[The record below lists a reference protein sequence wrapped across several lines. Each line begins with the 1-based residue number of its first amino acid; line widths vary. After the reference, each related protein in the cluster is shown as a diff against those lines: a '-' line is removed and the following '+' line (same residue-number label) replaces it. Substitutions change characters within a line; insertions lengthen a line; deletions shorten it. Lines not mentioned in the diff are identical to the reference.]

1 MSNKIMKGVVAT
13 FDRDNIDT
21 DQIIP
26 TEYLKSIKKFGF
38 GDFLF
43 DGWRYLDEGRL
54 DMSADDRS
62 KNADFIL
69 NQQPYDSSQIL
80 LTRDNF
86 GCGSSR
92 EHAVWALRDFGFKAV
107 VASSFGDIFYNNCFK
122 NSVLPIKLAK
132 DEINQLFLL
141 ATPSPISIEI
151 DLIAKELKVDK
162 EISMQ
167 FEVKDSLLQ
176 RIIHNLDDV
185 DITLKDAALIKAYE
199 QSRQKDRPWLFNY
212 SNPGIKK

>member
-1 MSNKIMKGVVAT
+1 MTNSVITGIVAT

-54 DMSADDRS
+54 DMTAEDRS
-62 KNADFIL
+62 KNHDFIL
-69 NQQPYDSSQIL
+69 NKEPFTNAEIL
-80 LTRDNF
+80 LARDNF

-107 VASSFGDIFYNNCFK
+107 IASSFGDIFYNNCFK
-122 NSVLPIKLAK
+122 NSVLPIKLSK
-132 DEINQLFLL
+132 EEINHLFEISKS
-141 ATPSPISIEI
+141 PSVNFQI
-151 DLIAKELKVDK
+151 DLQRKNL
-162 EISMQ
+162 Q
-167 FEVKDSLLQ
+167 FGHDSSYSFDVKDSLLD
-176 RIIHNLDDV
+176 RIINNLDDV
-185 DITLKDAALIKAYE
+185 DITLKYKSDIEIFE
-199 QSRQKDRPWLFNY
+199 QTRRNQRPWLFDYTN
-212 SNPGIKK
+212 